1 MIHRSK
7 NNIPCFCRP
16 SIEIQEPAS
25 DIRDDVIEVAGSR
38 DNLST
43 GERTVDAAS
52 PPQVEALEPVA
63 ELPHS
68 PAPSAKSTPHTTP
81 KTSMKFKKD
90 GKEGKPFEFGK
101 SKFTSKHEVVKRGK
115 DVEVKLENLKL
126 SKEDTLRV
134 VVLPPMRGQAAASG
148 TQPELETKVK
158 KSGSKYEISFRPTEV
173 GTHKVLAYVNEIQH
187 PLSPFPI
194 RVYDSS
200 EIIVGEIPARSNL
213 NDTVEFTVDA
223 GRAGFGN
230 LEMAIKDAD
239 GVIIPSHVAQLESG
253 TAKFLVTFTPTSRG
267 QHTVNITF
275 NKEVLKNSPFEVL
288 ITDPP
293 APLTETMTETASA
306 SPSLSKKDTKRE
318 KEDKKKEE
326 KERAKR
332 EKEEKAA

>member
-1 MIHRSK
+1 MEYLRVREEDDKIPQQHGYGKRRSQE
-7 NNIPCFCRP
+7 P

-25 DIRDDVIEVAGSR
+25 DIRDDVIEMAGSKDDIR
-38 DNLST
+38 D
-43 GERTVDAAS
+43 RPVDVGTHV
-52 PPQVEALEPVA
+52 QALEPVA
-63 ELPHS
+63 ELPQS

-90 GKEGKPFEFGK
+90 GKEAKPFDFGK
-101 SKFTSKHEVVKRGK
+101 SKFSSKHEVVKRGK

-126 SKEDTLRV
+126 GKEDALRI
-134 VVLPPMRGQAAASG
+134 VVLPPMRNQVVASG
-148 TQPELETKVK
+148 AAQPEVETKVK
-158 KSGSKYEISFRPTEV
+158 KSGSKYEISFKPTEV
-173 GTHKVLAYVNEIQH
+173 GTHKVFAYVNEIPH

-239 GVIIPSHVAQLESG
+239 GIIIPSHVAQLESG
-253 TAKFLVTFTPTSRG
+253 TAKFLVTFTPTSKG

-293 APLTETMTETASA
+293 APLNESVDGSA
-306 SPSLSKKDTKRE
+306 S
-318 KEDKKKEE
+318 
-326 KERAKR
+326 
-332 EKEEKAA
+332 